1 MNVSLT
7 ASASTAGVSGTG
19 HGHGPRQ
26 LPQEA
31 IDALADKLGMSS
43 DDLKSKLDASSD
55 PRKTL
60 DQLAQEKGVSTDE
73 LRQTIRTAI
82 DAKRGQGGEAG
93 PPPPPPGGGNGPS
106 FDDPIGQKVLSN
118 LADKM
123 GMSADDLKSQLDSGT
138 DLRDLLESKG
148 VSKDDVRAAF
158 EDAIQS
164 FQPYGANGNSTGA
177 ASSGS
182 LVDVQA

>member
-1 MNVSLT
+1 MNVSSVT
-7 ASASTAGVSGTG
+7 SSSTAGVAGAG
-19 HGHGPRQ
+19 AGHGPRQ

-43 DDLKSKLDASSD
+43 DDLKSKLQASDD

-73 LRQTIRTAI
+73 LHEAVRNALA
-82 DAKRGQGGEAG
+82 AKRGQDGQAG
-93 PPPPPPGGGNGPS
+93 PPPPGGGSGPS

-123 GMSADDLKSQLDSGT
+123 GMSVDDLKSQLDAGT
-138 DLRDLLESKG
+138 DLRDLLEQKG
-148 VSKDDVRAAF
+148 VSKDDVRDAF
-158 EDAIQS
+158 EQAMQS
-164 FQPYGANGNSTGA
+164 FQSYGANGSTSSA
-177 ASSGS
+177 ASSGGM
-182 LVDVQA
+182 VDVQA

>member
-1 MNVSLT
+1 MNVSSV
-7 ASASTAGVSGTG
+7 ASVSTAGVAGAG

-43 DDLKSKLDASSD
+43 DDLKSKLDASND

-73 LRQTIRTAI
+73 LHEAVRNAMA
-82 DAKRGQGGEAG
+82 AKRGQDGPAG
-93 PPPPPPGGGNGPS
+93 PPPPPPGGGSGPS

-123 GMSADDLKSQLDSGT
+123 GMSVDDLKSQLDAGT

-148 VSKDDVRAAF
+148 VSKDDVRDAF
-158 EDAIQS
+158 EQAIQS
-164 FQPYGANGNSTGA
+164 FQSYGANGSTSSA
-177 ASSGS
+177 ASCGGM
-182 LVDVQA
+182 VDVQA